1 MHLHIGKELLKKS
14 LKDNLMSGNKF
25 APHSWEYLEAVNWVN
40 QCSSMLILSINGQ
53 IAQDASITCSLSLYS
68 LGVSRC
74 QLIAI
79 LIFIHN

>member
-1 MHLHIGKELLKKS
+1 MGKELLKKS

-53 IAQDASITCSLSLYS
+53 LALY
-68 LGVSRC
+68 LFT
-74 QLIAI
+74 L
-79 LIFIHN
+79 